1 VFQVM
6 KRDDDTGEHDL
17 NVEDLVKVVKII
29 QELR

>member
-6 KRDDDTGEHDL
+6 KRDDETGVDDL
-17 NVEDLVKVVKII
+17 NEQELVKVVKII